1 MLLGQ
6 VVAIS
11 VASNLFYLAILVA
24 SSVPSNPLQKT
35 STAAAPFRLWFP
47 ILISIATIFYSPRLT
62 KTQYFLPNLLAMH
75 GLITLP
81 LFFPGSPPALDEPR
95 NRFAIPL
102 PAFYTSIAL
111 SSAVIRAPTVLIA
124 LSRAARSSPKT
135 SIISALFTTLHAHP
149 AQSSIGYDVVWTSAS
164 FLVWRVY
171 SLGVESEQ
179 RGTRG
184 VLHLLARTFG
194 VVASAAGMLVA
205 SVGVVAPADLAV
217 GGEVGSIHVRV
228 EGDKEE

>member
-1 MLLGQ
+1 M
-6 VVAIS
+6 
-11 VASNLFYLAILVA
+11 
-24 SSVPSNPLQKT
+24 
-35 STAAAPFRLWFP
+35 
-47 ILISIATIFYSPRLT
+47 
-62 KTQYFLPNLLAMH
+62 
-75 GLITLP
+75 
-81 LFFPGSPPALDEPR
+81 
-95 NRFAIPL
+95 
-102 PAFYTSIAL
+102 
-111 SSAVIRAPTVLIA
+111 
-124 LSRAARSSPKT
+124 
-135 SIISALFTTLHAHP
+135 
-149 AQSSIGYDVVWTSAS
+149 
-164 FLVWRVY
+164 WRVY